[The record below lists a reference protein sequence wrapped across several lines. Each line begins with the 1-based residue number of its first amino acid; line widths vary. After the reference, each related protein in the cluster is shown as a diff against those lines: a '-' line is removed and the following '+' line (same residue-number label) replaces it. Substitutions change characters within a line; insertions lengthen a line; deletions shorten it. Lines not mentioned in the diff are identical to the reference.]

1 MVRIDAIGKPN
12 IKIDD
17 SDTCLQSELFL
28 SIGCRIM
35 LLNNTWTSG
44 GLVYGLLGT
53 VRAILY
59 NKSTPPQQ
67 PYVILLEFDD
77 FNGPY
82 IQSNLFPMKPI
93 IRSWEKL
100 GQIIM
105 HLLFTEHKV

>member
-1 MVRIDAIGKPN
+1 MNQPVVQIDAIDKPN

-17 SDTCLQSELFL
+17 SDTCLQTELFL
-28 SIGCRIM
+28 SIRCRII

-67 PYVILLEFDD
+67 PYVILKEFDD

-82 IQSNLFPMKPI
+82 IHQTYFLYNRLYDF
-93 IRSWEKL
+93 
-100 GQIIM
+100 
-105 HLLFTEHKV
+105 H